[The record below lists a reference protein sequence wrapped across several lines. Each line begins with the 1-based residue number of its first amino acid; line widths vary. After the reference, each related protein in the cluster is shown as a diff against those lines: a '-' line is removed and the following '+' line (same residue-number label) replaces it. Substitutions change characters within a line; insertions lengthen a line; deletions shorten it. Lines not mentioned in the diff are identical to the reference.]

1 MSWPD
6 RACASAAAVRI
17 SLLPCDVMKS
27 ICRSTFSFSAQTLAM
42 ASMPLLAPGTQ
53 WSQNPTD
60 SLPAA
65 YAPRTNGAATRA
77 DERAAFL
84 ETKQRLQIVHLLM
97 IFTPVNDSS

>member
-27 ICRSTFSFSAQTLAM
+27 IERSTFSFSAHALAT
-42 ASMPLLAPGTQ
+42 ASAPALAPGTQ
-53 WSQNPTD
+53 WSQKPID

-65 YAPRTNGAATRA
+65 
-77 DERAAFL
+77 
-84 ETKQRLQIVHLLM
+84 
-97 IFTPVNDSS
+97 